1 MWRRGE
7 WKFLESRCSAHLCR
21 GVLCAGAPVVYV
33 FELFAPFSPP
43 ESHSELFDVGA
54 SYFLFGAAFAKWL
67 LRSSVLTCK

>member
-1 MWRRGE
+1 MK

-54 SYFLFGAAFAKWL
+54 SYFFLVPH
-67 LRSSVLTCK
+67 LRSGCSAPVF